1 MKKILFALPL
11 LSLCFVACDP
21 AEEDTPSMPKL
32 VLSEELKN
40 LVTIEQVVANQNKIR
55 VTTSPS
61 TFVHVCD
68 QDGNLLASGTD
79 CDIVGIPPLSE
90 IVVKVRNLDGTEA
103 VVKKPVTITE
113 YVDVPAIYANLFGAS
128 YTQQV
133 WTWDE
138 TGAAVMGNG
147 AYMEGTADFQN
158 RWWNIAPADLQGQC
172 DGAGLPNDGLGATMT
187 FTLAGKKF
195 ETSSGR
201 KGTLSWDLTNIVK
214 EGWSQGK
221 LTFTGS
227 FPLLGVQ
234 FNGGFAPFNEYDI
247 LYMDGEKLCIC
258 APEPGAGDWGTAWF
272 WNYAVKK

>member
-147 AYMEGTADFQN
+147 AYMQGTADFQN

-258 APEPGAGDWGTAWF
+258 APEPGQGDWGAAWF

>member
-21 AEEDTPSMPKL
+21 AEEEAPAMPKS
-32 VLSEELKN
+32 VSSEELKSV
-40 LVTIEQVVANQNKIR
+40 VTIQQVVKNQNKIR
-55 VTTSPS
+55 VTTTPS

-79 CDIVGIPPLSE
+79 CDIIGIPPLTE
-90 IVVKVRNLDGTEA
+90 IVVKSRNLDGSEA
-103 VVKKPVTITE
+103 VVKQPVSITE
-113 YVDVPAIYANLFGAS
+113 YVDVPAIYSNLFGS
-128 YTQQV
+128 SFTQQV
-133 WTWDE
+133 WTWD
-138 TGAAVMGNG
+138 TSGGVVMGNG

-172 DGAGLPNDGLGATMT
+172 DEKGYPNDGLDATMT
-187 FTLAGKKF
+187 FILAGKKF

-201 KGTLSWDLTNIVK
+201 KGTISWDLTNIVK

-221 LTFTGS
+221 LTFNNAV
-227 FPLLGVQ
+227 PLLGIQ
-234 FNGGFAPFNEYDI
+234 FNGGGAPFYEYDI
-247 LYMDGEKLCIC
+247 LHMDGEKLCIC

-272 WNYAVKK
+272 WNFAVKK

>member
-147 AYMEGTADFQN
+147 AYMQGTADFQN

>member
-21 AEEDTPSMPKL
+21 AEEEAPAMPKS
-32 VLSEELKN
+32 VTSQELGN
-40 LVTIEQVVANQNKIR
+40 MVTIEQVVANQNKFR

-61 TFVHVCD
+61 MFVHVCN
-68 QDGNLLASGTD
+68 QDGALLASGTD
-79 CDIVGIPPLSE
+79 CEIIGIPPLTE
-90 IVVKVRNLDGTEA
+90 ISVKVRNLDGTEA
-103 VVKKPVTITE
+103 VVKKSVTIKE
-113 YVDVPAIYANLFGAS
+113 YVDVPEIYSNLFGS
-128 YTQQV
+128 EFTQQV

-138 TGAAVMGNG
+138 TGDAVMGNG

-172 DGAGLPNDGLGATMT
+172 EEKGLPNDGLGATMT
-187 FTLAGKKF
+187 FILAGQKF

-227 FPLLGVQ
+227 FPLLGIQ
-234 FNGGFAPFNEYDI
+234 FNGGNAPFNEYDI

>member
-147 AYMEGTADFQN
+147 AYMQGTADFQN

-258 APEPGAGDWGTAWF
+258 APEPGAGDWGAAWF